1 MYQKILIA
9 VDESDCSRRAAQ
21 LGLGLAGQLGARV
34 SLVHILNGSP
44 ASPSQSAS
52 IGLTGARARGQAL
65 LEEWQAEARRR
76 GLEAQT
82 QLREMTRPAE
92 GIVAAAQ
99 QENCDLIV
107 MGTHGREGLP
117 YLLLGSV
124 AERVIRLAPVPVL
137 LVRSATAVSEP
148 LEFRQVLVPID
159 GSELSNLAL
168 DQAKKLVG
176 YLGAKLLVL
185 HVEPRA
191 LLLAFEV
198 LEQHPE
204 EQEKYRQQTRS
215 LLGEA
220 VKDFPE
226 AEAIWREAGVERIG
240 DVIVKVAQ
248 ERAVDLIVMGT
259 HGRTGLDRLLLGSV
273 AERVAHRA
281 SCAVLLVRQP

>member
-34 SLVHILNGSP
+34 SLVHVLNGLP
-44 ASPSQSAS
+44 AALSQTAKPDA
-52 IGLTGARARGQAL
+52 TEARARGQAL
-65 LEEWQAEARRR
+65 LGEWQAEARRR
-76 GLEAQT
+76 GQEAQT

-117 YLLLGSV
+117 FLLLGSV
-124 AERVIRLAPVPVL
+124 AERVIRLAQVPVL
-137 LVRSATAVSEP
+137 LVRSATVIAEP
-148 LEFRQVLVPID
+148 LEFRQVLVPVD

-191 LLLAFEV
+191 MLLAFEA
-198 LEQHPE
+198 LEQTPE
-204 EQEKYRQQTRS
+204 EQEKYRHQTRS
-215 LLGEA
+215 LLDAA

-240 DVIVKVAQ
+240 DVIVRVAQ
-248 ERAVDLIVMGT
+248 ERAVDLIMMGT
-259 HGRTGLDRLLLGSV
+259 HGRTGLDHLLLGSV